1 VGTPAWRKQHTAGDI
16 TLVASA
22 TDDAGESLWCSHREG
37 ETIPDS
43 LQFDEVAI
51 IDFVCAAKVAQSP
64 SWNRD
69 SAARA
74 FRARSE
80 SHGAPCA
87 A

>member
-1 VGTPAWRKQHTAGDI
+1 M
-16 TLVASA
+16 SN
-22 TDDAGESLWCSHREG
+22 TDVPLFALSEEHQAIREAVR
-37 ETIPDS
+37 D
-43 LQFDEVAI
+43 L
-51 IDFVCAAKVAQSP
+51 CAAKVAQSP